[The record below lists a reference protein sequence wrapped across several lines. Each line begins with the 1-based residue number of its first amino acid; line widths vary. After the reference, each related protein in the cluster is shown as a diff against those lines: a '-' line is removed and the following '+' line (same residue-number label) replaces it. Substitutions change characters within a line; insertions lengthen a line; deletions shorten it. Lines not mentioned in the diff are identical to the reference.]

1 MKKTQDLITLKD
13 NFRMKSVER
22 GNKALNKDRSK
33 NVMIYKIANYIS
45 PQYLE
50 EFNKEMDKL
59 QKVQNEEKIK
69 EGIRNPNA

>member
-33 NVMIYKIANYIS
+33 NVMIYKITNYI
-45 PQYLE
+45 L
-50 EFNKEMDKL
+50 
-59 QKVQNEEKIK
+59 
-69 EGIRNPNA
+69 R